1 MKPLSQH
8 IQETLNNE
16 SLKEAF
22 NEKLVD
28 EELDALTR
36 VSPQNKVKKKP
47 TKSLVDSAVS
57 GK

>member
-8 IQETLNNE
+8 IQETLFDE

-36 VSPQNKVKKKP
+36 IAPAENVPKADTS
-47 TKSLVDSAVS
+47 SFVDKTIS